1 MSLQITLRKSDEVT
15 ILDLAGR
22 MVFAAD
28 TKLLSAQLQEL
39 AAQGAR
45 KLLLNM
51 TAVTQMDSSSISVIA
66 KTYASVVRQGGSLK
80 LLRLGG
86 HALEVFRV
94 LHLLEIIPSFEDEAQ
109 ALASFRV
116 LGYSAKQ

>member
-94 LHLLEIIPSFEDEAQ
+94 LHLVEIIPSFEDEAQ
-109 ALASFRV
+109 ALASFQV
-116 LGYSAKQ
+116 LGYSAGQ

>member
-22 MVFAAD
+22 MAFAAD

-39 AAQGAR
+39 TAQGAR

-51 TAVTQMDSSSISVIA
+51 TAVTLMDSSSISVIA

-86 HALEVFRV
+86 HVLEVFRV

-116 LGYSAKQ
+116 LGYSAKP